1 MKEYG
6 LVSIIMPVYN
16 SADFLDEAVESVR
29 RQTYRHWELLLQ
41 DDCSTDGSWEIA
53 TRFAA
58 ADSRI
63 LVARNPNNCGAA
75 VSRNN
80 AIARSV
86 GPMLAFLDSD
96 DLWLP
101 RKLELQLAFMDEN
114 GCDFSFTR
122 YEHIAADGTP
132 TGIVAQTVRH
142 LSYRRLLM
150 HCWPGCLTVMYRQDT
165 RHKVFGPDI
174 PKNNDHALF
183 LKAIRQ
189 CRKAMGMAETTALY
203 RIRKGSISRNKWE
216 MIRPYYR
223 VVHDFEGKNA
233 IFSLFCVF
241 THVVVKVLFKYRR
254 KNM

>member
-1 MKEYG
+1 MKDYG

-16 SADFLDEAVESVR
+16 CSAFVAEAIESVQ
-29 RQTYRHWELLLQ
+29 RQTYQHWELVLQ
-41 DDCSTDGSWEIA
+41 DDCSADDSWTIA
-53 TRFAA
+53 ARYAA

-63 LVARNPNNCGAA
+63 KAERNLRNSGAA
-75 VSRNN
+75 ATRNN
-80 AIARSV
+80 AIGRSMGQFV
-86 GPMLAFLDSD
+86 AFLDSD

-101 RKLELQLAFMDEN
+101 CKLELQLAFMERE
-114 GCDFSFTR
+114 GCDFSFTS

-132 TGIVAQTVRH
+132 MGIVAKTIRH

-150 HCWPGCLTVMYRQDT
+150 HCWPGCLTVMYRQDV

-183 LKAIRQ
+183 LRAIRQ
-189 CRKAMGMAETTALY
+189 CRKAMGLGEITALY

-233 IFSLFCVF
+233 IFSVFCVI
-241 THVVVKVLFKYRR
+241 THVVVKVLFKYKR
-254 KNM
+254 KTV